1 MRAFLIVKRKI
12 IPSVIIM
19 MNIGRKEKMMMV
31 LRNTNKITP
40 LVMIREKQKKKK
52 KKKKKTFSTYRA
64 KLSYYTEDLYYI

>member
-1 MRAFLIVKRKI
+1 MKRKI

-19 MNIGRKEKMMMV
+19 MKIGRKEKMMMV

-52 KKKKKTFSTYRA
+52 KKKTFSTYRA

>member
-19 MNIGRKEKMMMV
+19 MKIGRKEKLMMV

-52 KKKKKTFSTYRA
+52 KKKKTFSTYRA